1 MRKTFLRL
9 GSLMALAAV
18 AIGAFG
24 SHGLKSMLSPE
35 QLNTYEIGVRYQ
47 FYHAFAILAVGVLLY
62 FRKTSLL
69 PWAGWFFT
77 GRYRFVLRLTLFPG
91 HPRSVP
97 VIDGLAGA
105 GNPNRWHLLHIG
117 LGPAVGLYL
126 SGEPEIIPQQEPGGA
141 GTNPLTMFCVPL

>member
-69 PWAGWFFT
+69 PWAGWFFAA
-77 GRYRFVLRLTLFPG
+77 GIVLFSGSLYF
-91 HPRSVP
+91 
-97 VIDGLAGA
+97 LAI
-105 GNPNRWHLLHIG
+105 REVFQLSMDW
-117 LGPAVGLYL
+117 LGPVTPTGGICFILGWALLLASTYQENQKLYR
-126 SGEPEIIPQQEPGGA
+126 SRNREEPEQ
-141 GTNPLTMFCVPL
+141 TR